1 MISSTQNAPWED
13 MHDAKCA
20 LTPVCPPNVRLMP
33 PQAGDALSLSLAT
46 CCRRRHWAL
55 SSDGQAIIMTMR
67 CDQRV
72 RGDQAQE
79 PHTEIQAS
87 HPTEK

>member
-1 MISSTQNAPWED
+1 
-13 MHDAKCA
+13 MHDTKCA

-33 PQAGDALSLSLAT
+33 PQAGDALSLSLS
-46 CCRRRHWAL
+46 RHVLSPPPLSL
-55 SSDGQAIIMTMR
+55 SSDGQAIRLTMR
-67 CDQRV
+67 CDQSV

-87 HPTEK
+87 HPVEKIGREQPIILSS